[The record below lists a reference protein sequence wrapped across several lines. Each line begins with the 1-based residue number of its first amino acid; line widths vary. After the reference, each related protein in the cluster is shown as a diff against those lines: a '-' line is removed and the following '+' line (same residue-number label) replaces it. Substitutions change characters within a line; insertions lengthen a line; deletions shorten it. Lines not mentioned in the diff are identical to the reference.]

1 MKKITL
7 YRYTRADGG
16 VSVSPVQPAGEYT
29 VLYRLVAE
37 DGYTLTDGSTVAVCV
52 DTDEPDKWTEIV
64 ETADDET
71 AAKAAAYD
79 VLMGVR
85 E

>member
-1 MKKITL
+1 MQKITL

-16 VSVSPVQPAGEYT
+16 VTVSPVQPDGKYT
-29 VLYRLVAE
+29 ILYRLVAE
-37 DGYTLTDGSTVAVCV
+37 DGYTLTNGSTVAVCV

-64 ETADDET
+64 ETDMDET

>member
-37 DGYTLTDGSTVAVCV
+37 DGSTLTDGSTVAACV
-52 DTDEPDKWTEIV
+52 DTDEPDKWAEIV
-64 ETADDET
+64 ETDTDET